1 MAKIIEFIAPV
12 EAMRGDLSGGEKLR
26 YGTNGESSAFAAP
39 GPAKNYGT
47 KYIGNRQIV
56 FGNKKGFAVKRRS
69 TFTSA
74 SKEPCAVLGGAASL
88 ADNAYRNLS
97 LTVQIQQVYEAAR
110 AAGKTAGYHLKG
122 YLTKVLMPQLKAK
135 NATLHFAE
143 GSYDVAINN
152 PWISGGTGTDVTIP
166 AEVVTKFTPQLG
178 GA

>member
-26 YGTNGESSAFAAP
+26 YGANGESDAFANP
-39 GPAKNYGT
+39 GSAKNYGT
-47 KYIGNRQIV
+47 KYIGNRQMV
-56 FGNKKGFAVKRRS
+56 FGNKKGFSVKRRS
-69 TFTSA
+69 TFTAA

-88 ADNAYRNLS
+88 AENALRTLS
-97 LTVQIQQVYEAAR
+97 IIAQIQLAYEAAR
-110 AAGKTAGYHLKG
+110 EAGNTEGYHLKG

-135 NATLHFAE
+135 NPTLHFTG